1 MRRALGTLAAC
12 VALWRPWSLVDPS
25 LQLRRRQNCR
35 STKVVIGHRAVPW
48 DQVPGAEV
56 LSPEVLRAA
65 ATCTGEDFQLMLPEE
80 SDMQELTDL
89 VDESFQRAIQARM
102 VEDGNPFS
110 GFWNGWVSLSERQMT
125 LGALRK
131 RLKGLLEAPSLRK
144 PRDDEWALG
153 VLLVGPQDGVQDGAG
168 RELVGYFELLLQ
180 RPEGLSRRGE
190 MVPYLKNLCV
200 SKAYRGRGLGRKLLE
215 VVEEFSRSSWK
226 GESLYLHTDND
237 PAAFGLYNSSGYVV
251 RKQEEDGEGM
261 SIYMSKRLI

>member
-1 MRRALGTLAAC
+1 MRPALGTLAC
-12 VALWRPWSLVDPS
+12 GVALWNSWSLVTPS
-25 LQLRRRQNCR
+25 PLASRRR
-35 STKVVIGHRAVPW
+35 SSKVSRAVPW

-65 ATCTGEDFQLMLPEE
+65 AACTGEDLQLMLPEE
-80 SDMQELTDL
+80 EDMQELTDL

-110 GFWNGWVSLSERQMT
+110 GLWNGWVSLSERQMT

-153 VLLVGPQDGVQDGAG
+153 VLLCGPGRTDGAEG

-190 MVPYLKNLCV
+190 MLPYLKNLCV

-237 PAAFGLYNSSGYVV
+237 PAAFGLYNSSGYVL
-251 RKQEEDGEGM
+251 RKQEKDGEGM
-261 SIYMSKRLI
+261 SIYMSKRLV